1 MAEIKDFLKRIKLV
15 RRPSSTASKVVLT
28 ITIVL
33 CMAALGTLGLA
44 VNRIENQTRELKAKA
59 AAMEQQNKTMVDRI
73 ENADSVQGVQDIAEA
88 ELDLV
93 DPNTVIY
100 QPES

>member
-1 MAEIKDFLKRIKLV
+1 MAAIKDFLKRIQLV
-15 RRPSSTASKVVLT
+15 RRPSSTASKVVLAV
-28 ITIVL
+28 TIVL
-33 CMAALGTLGLA
+33 CMVALGTLGLA
-44 VNRIENQTRELKAKA
+44 VNRMEARTEALKAKA
-59 AAMEQQNKTMVDRI
+59 AALEQQNKTMVDRI
-73 ENADSVQGVQDIAEA
+73 ENTDSVQGVQDIAKA